1 MYKVTVP
8 GLTRETYSVNLFFGE
23 TLTCLALSHLATGG
37 TFGLF
42 ISLRNQVYLSLTISK
57 VSYGLVQMSFTL

>member
-23 TLTCLALSHLATGG
+23 TLTCLALSHLATVG

-42 ISLRNQVYLSLTISK
+42 ISLRNQVDLSLIISK
-57 VSYGLVQMSFTL
+57 VSFGFVQLSLTH